1 MRYWFDQNDPLPVEM
16 AEEAMRRA
24 GVLPS
29 RSFIRGGTD
38 GAQLTARGLP
48 TPNLFTGWHNAHGP
62 LEWASL
68 GEMVLSLNT
77 VEQLLQLYTEQAGPS
92 SAPPPS

>member
-1 MRYWFDQNDPLPVEM
+1 MWRVQHDLLPVEL
-16 AEEAMRRA
+16 AEAAMRRA
-24 GVLPS
+24 DVAPI

-48 TPNLFTGWHNAHGP
+48 TPNLFAGWHNAHGP

-68 GEMVLSLNT
+68 NEMLLSLRT
-77 VEQLLQLYTEQAGPS
+77 VEQLLHLYTEQ
-92 SAPPPS
+92 